1 MTNELRFEHRVVA
14 ITGAHHGLG
23 RAHAE
28 LLARRGAKVVVNDLA
43 GAAET
48 VAAIRGAGGDAI
60 ESTSDITRPDGTDR
74 IVADALGTWGRLDV
88 IVNNAAGG
96 PITTLGDDAGSRA
109 CVDVH
114 FFGTQNLMRSS
125 MPVFRERN
133 YGRIVNTSSGSV
145 MGIPHTGSYAAGKGA
160 VLALSKVLANELRA
174 EPEVDI
180 KVNVLMPAAQTPNFP
195 PVPDDRVQAI
205 LQHAFA
211 AEQCSPLVAV
221 LAHESCPVSG
231 EALQVGG
238 GRVSRF
244 VLATT
249 EGWQGPDGGL
259 TPENIADH
267 WDDIVAT
274 RDLREPVGS
283 MADIFGR
290 RGEHPYT
297 AIEIYRWATTGE
309 APTRESGAEL

>member
-1 MTNELRFEHRVVA
+1 MTSELRFDDRVVA
-14 ITGAHHGLG
+14 VTGAHHGLG

-28 LLARRGAKVVVNDLA
+28 LLARRGARIVVNDLH

-48 VAAIRGAGGDAI
+48 VAAIRDAGGEAI
-60 ESTSDITRPDGTDR
+60 ENTSDVTLPTGTDE
-74 IVADALGTWGRLDV
+74 IVADALGAWGRLDV
-88 IVNNAAGG
+88 VVNNAAGG

-114 FFGTQNLMRSS
+114 FFGTQNLMRSA

-133 YGRIVNTSSGSV
+133 YGRIVNTGSGSV

-174 EPEVDI
+174 EPGLDV

-195 PVPDDRVQAI
+195 PVPDERVQAI

-249 EGWQGPDGGL
+249 DGWQASDGGL
-259 TPENIADH
+259 TPENIVEH
-267 WDDIVAT
+267 WDAVTAT

-290 RGEHPYT
+290 RGEYPYT

-309 APTRESGAEL
+309 EPTSESGAEP